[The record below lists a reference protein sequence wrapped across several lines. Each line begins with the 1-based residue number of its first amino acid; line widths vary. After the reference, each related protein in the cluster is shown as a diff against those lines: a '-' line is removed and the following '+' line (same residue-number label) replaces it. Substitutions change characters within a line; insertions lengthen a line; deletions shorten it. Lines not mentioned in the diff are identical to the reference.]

1 MRSYLGVSYQEL
13 TELVERSTLSIAT
26 LLAPTPQFLA
36 SQIECDEEEIEFI
49 LSMLAAE
56 EALEVCKD
64 SNQRSF
70 VLAVEVPG
78 AQISELGADSILIS
92 SPILFDWIA
101 SIFLV
106 SADGEEL
113 TYFATQEIPS
123 FLPSWSS

>member
-13 TELVERSTLSIAT
+13 TELVERSALSIAT
-26 LLAPTPQFLA
+26 LFAPTPQFLA

-49 LSMLAAE
+49 LSMMAAE
-56 EALEVCKD
+56 EALEVCED

-70 VLAVEVPG
+70 VLAVEVPE

-113 TYFATQEIPS
+113 TYFATQEIAS
-123 FLPSWSS
+123 LLPSWSS

>member
-13 TELVERSTLSIAT
+13 TELVERSALSIAT
-26 LLAPTPQFLA
+26 LIAPTPQFLA

-56 EALEVCKD
+56 EALEVCED

-70 VLAVEVPG
+70 VLAVEVPE

-113 TYFATQEIPS
+113 TYFATQEIAS
-123 FLPSWSS
+123 LLPSWSS

>member
-13 TELVERSTLSIAT
+13 TELVERSALSIAT
-26 LLAPTPQFLA
+26 LFAPTPQFLA

-56 EALEVCKD
+56 EALEVCED

-70 VLAVEVPG
+70 VLAVEVPE

-113 TYFATQEIPS
+113 TYFATQEIAS
-123 FLPSWSS
+123 LLPSWSS